1 MAWSWRGW
9 ESLREPRSKRRK
21 ASVPRYGA
29 QPRPRYQQAATFVDA
44 ARRMVGM
51 RLSALRLPLITRG
64 RIYLWC
70 VVVSRVRA
78 RSRAARTISHSL
90 LPGLTW
96 LDPAIHAERRLA
108 ETYRNVLVGCIA
120 AWTTRTSPV
129 VTKKGASMR
138 ASAKQSRWLARES
151 GIASSLSRLAMTSA
165 YPPPRSEAERGGG
178 TTRSVVEGVCGGA
191 EADREAVAA
200 PTALR
205 AVPPPRWAGRDK
217 KASHEN

>member
-1 MAWSWRGW
+1 
-9 ESLREPRSKRRK
+9 
-21 ASVPRYGA
+21 
-29 QPRPRYQQAATFVDA
+29 
-44 ARRMVGM
+44 MVGM

-178 TTRSVVEGVCGGA
+178 PHEVWLRGY
-191 EADREAVAA
+191 AA
-200 PTALR
+200 ALR
-205 AVPPPRWAGRDK
+205 PTVRPSPLPPHFVRFPLPAGRGGIRKRVTRIDTERK
-217 KASHEN
+217 RGTRDNRALYLPVEDAENDTAWG

>member
-1 MAWSWRGW
+1 
-9 ESLREPRSKRRK
+9 
-21 ASVPRYGA
+21 
-29 QPRPRYQQAATFVDA
+29 
-44 ARRMVGM
+44 MVGM

-108 ETYRNVLVGCIA
+108 ETYRNGFGWLHRSMDHPDKPGGDKEGGVD
-120 AWTTRTSPV
+120 
-129 VTKKGASMR
+129 ASV
-138 ASAKQSRWLARES
+138 
-151 GIASSLSRLAMTSA
+151 
-165 YPPPRSEAERGGG
+165 SEAIQMACAGIGDCFVAVAPRNDERLSAPAQRSAAGRG

-191 EADREAVAA
+191 EADREAVAT

>member
-1 MAWSWRGW
+1 
-9 ESLREPRSKRRK
+9 
-21 ASVPRYGA
+21 
-29 QPRPRYQQAATFVDA
+29 
-44 ARRMVGM
+44 MVGM

-108 ETYRNVLVGCIA
+108 ETYRNVLVGGIA

-129 VTKKGASMR
+129 VTKKGGVDASV
-138 ASAKQSRWLARES
+138 
-151 GIASSLSRLAMTSA
+151 
-165 YPPPRSEAERGGG
+165 SEAIQMACAGIWDCFVAVAPRNDERLSAPAQRSGAGRG

-205 AVPPPRWAGRDK
+205 AVPPPRCAGRDK

>member
-1 MAWSWRGW
+1 M
-9 ESLREPRSKRRK
+9 RS
-21 ASVPRYGA
+21 AG
-29 QPRPRYQQAATFVDA
+29 
-44 ARRMVGM
+44 
-51 RLSALRLPLITRG
+51 LLRLT
-64 RIYLWC
+64 
-70 VVVSRVRA
+70 A
-78 RSRAARTISHSL
+78 M
-90 LPGLTW
+90 
-96 LDPAIHAERRLA
+96 
-108 ETYRNVLVGCIA
+108 VLVGCIA

-165 YPPPRSEAERGGG
+165 YPPPRSEAQRGGG
-178 TTRSVVEGVCGGA
+178 PQEVWLRGVCGGA
-191 EADREAVAA
+191 EADREAVAT

>member
-1 MAWSWRGW
+1 MGVPARAAVEAPEGERAPIWR
-9 ESLREPRSKRRK
+9 R
-21 ASVPRYGA
+21 
-29 QPRPRYQQAATFVDA
+29 AAAPEVSAGGFVDA

-120 AWTTRTSPV
+120 AWTTR
-129 VTKKGASMR
+129 
-138 ASAKQSRWLARES
+138 
-151 GIASSLSRLAMTSA
+151 
-165 YPPPRSEAERGGG
+165 
-178 TTRSVVEGVCGGA
+178 
-191 EADREAVAA
+191 
-200 PTALR
+200 
-205 AVPPPRWAGRDK
+205 
-217 KASHEN
+217 